1 MIIAVDFDGTIVQHK
16 YPSIGKEIPF
26 AVETLRQLS
35 ADGHKLIL
43 WTIRNGETLEEA
55 ISWCKQRGLQF
66 YAVNSNYP
74 TGSLFPIAGN
84 PHLKWK
90 PTSISTTATSVEF
103 RIGAKSIRSS
113 AITVAKDAIA
123 VITNPRG
130 SESYFVN
137 DRDYVPFPIPLYPQG
152 LGFATRADG
161 VSVRRA
167 KRLCIADKRQFCH
180 VVPPYVWYKFHTE
193 RYNSGTDG
201 SFFTPA

>member
-74 TGSLFPIAGN
+74 TGSLFPNRRESSPKVEADLYIDDRNIGGI
-84 PHLKWK
+84 PDW
-90 PTSISTTATSVEF
+90 SEIYQIISNNSRQGRHRRHHKSSWLRKLF
-103 RIGAKSIRSS
+103 R
-113 AITVAKDAIA
+113 
-123 VITNPRG
+123 
-130 SESYFVN
+130 
-137 DRDYVPFPIPLYPQG
+137 
-152 LGFATRADG
+152 
-161 VSVRRA
+161 
-167 KRLCIADKRQFCH
+167 
-180 VVPPYVWYKFHTE
+180 
-193 RYNSGTDG
+193 
-201 SFFTPA
+201 